1 MIGTDFINRTAVF
14 PGVDPCLA
22 AAVTNLIWG
31 TETPYQMVYTLPNPQ
46 TAITFTLS
54 SIP

>member
-1 MIGTDFINRTAVF
+1 MIGTDYIRRTAVF

-22 AAVTNLIWG
+22 AAVANLTWG
-31 TETPYQMVYTLPNPQ
+31 PEIPYQMVNTLPNPQ
-46 TAITFTLS
+46 IAVTFTIS